1 MRVIMTQTTER
12 RGGMDWSP
20 YLENAKDSYF
30 QEPVTSRASNN
41 VIGELTLD
49 SAFLCWPHSFLL
61 QMAFF
66 R

>member
-1 MRVIMTQTTER
+1 
-12 RGGMDWSP
+12 MDWSP
-20 YLENAKDSYF
+20 YLENAKDIYF

-41 VIGELTLD
+41 VIGEPTLD
-49 SAFLCWPHSFLL
+49 SAFVCWPHSFLL